1 MTRPV
6 TIERITVDG
15 GPAPF
20 EALIARPAEPA
31 GPRPS
36 VLLVHDITGAE
47 PDIERNLR
55 IVAGHGYLAMA
66 PLMFTAGTSRAGCI
80 VSTMRSLAT
89 GKGSSFGVLERA
101 RSVLAG
107 DAQSTGDV
115 AITGFCM
122 GGGFALLEGDARYV
136 AAAPFYGALTT
147 YRMVA
152 ADTCPVVGSFGR
164 RDAFIPFGEQR
175 LQRVL
180 DRHGIDSDLKTYPGV
195 GHSFANRIE
204 LAPDAV
210 LRVAGMHYDEAV
222 SADAWA
228 RVFAFFDARF
238 AAGDAA

>member
-1 MTRPV
+1 MTV
-6 TIERITVDG
+6 TLERITIDAD
-15 GPAPF
+15 PAPF
-20 EALIARPAEPA
+20 EALVARPSAPT

-55 IVAGHGYLAMA
+55 IVADAGYLAMA
-66 PLMFTAGTSRAGCI
+66 PLMFTAGPHRLGCI

-89 GKGSSFGVLERA
+89 GKGPAFAVLERA
-101 RSVLAG
+101 RSVLAA
-107 DAQSTGDV
+107 DPQSTGEV

-147 YRMVA
+147 FRMVT
-152 ADTCPVVGSFGR
+152 ADTCPVVGSFGA
-164 RDAFIPFGEQR
+164 RDAFLPLGERR
-175 LQRVL
+175 LRRVL

-204 LAPDAV
+204 FAPDAV
-210 LRVAGMHYDEAV
+210 LRVTGLNYDEAA
-222 SADAWA
+222 SADAWS
-228 RVFAFFDARF
+228 RVLAFFAARF
-238 AAGDAA
+238 ADGDAA